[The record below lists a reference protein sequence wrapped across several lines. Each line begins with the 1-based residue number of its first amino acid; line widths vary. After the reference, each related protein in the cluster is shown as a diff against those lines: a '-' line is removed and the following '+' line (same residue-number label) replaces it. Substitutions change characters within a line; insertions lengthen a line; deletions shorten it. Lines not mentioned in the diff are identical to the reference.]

1 MKTHK
6 LASCAVVLAF
16 LLAPCKALPAQ
27 KPDCGEVAAM
37 AKMAR
42 TISSAELVAEKKNA
56 GDSYRAQIV
65 FAARL
70 SELDPQGHEA
80 AVLLL
85 NLIPKDD
92 EQGHALMS
100 LGDGLCGTE
109 SYRDMKQLGQIGEH
123 LPRDWAK
130 AVLLAPDKL
139 PEFVAYSIISVRDPH
154 SDYAIQME
162 KVCRVKHSEFV
173 NAVAKLPLEKQ
184 QQFLKYVFS
193 LDGCH
198 ALALPEGD

>member
-1 MKTHK
+1 
-6 LASCAVVLAF
+6 
-16 LLAPCKALPAQ
+16 
-27 KPDCGEVAAM
+27 
-37 AKMAR
+37 
-42 TISSAELVAEKKNA
+42 
-56 GDSYRAQIV
+56 
-65 FAARL
+65 
-70 SELDPQGHEA
+70 
-80 AVLLL
+80 
-85 NLIPKDD
+85 
-92 EQGHALMS
+92 
-100 LGDGLCGTE
+100 
-109 SYRDMKQLGQIGEH
+109 